1 MSLMNL
7 GGTLLM
13 LFKAKDV
20 IITLQ
25 NHFLNMVTAC
35 LKAKKDFLLIEK
47 IMMQL
52 VGEANLPTFYN
63 YIK

>member
-1 MSLMNL
+1 
-7 GGTLLM
+7 M

>member
-1 MSLMNL
+1 
-7 GGTLLM
+7 
-13 LFKAKDV
+13 
-20 IITLQ
+20 
-25 NHFLNMVTAC
+25 MVTAC